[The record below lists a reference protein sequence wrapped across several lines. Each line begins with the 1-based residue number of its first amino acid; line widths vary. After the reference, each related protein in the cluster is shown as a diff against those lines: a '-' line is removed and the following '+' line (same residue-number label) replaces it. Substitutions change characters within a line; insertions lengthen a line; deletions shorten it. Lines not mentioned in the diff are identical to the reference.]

1 MAEDETTDGPTDERH
16 PIVAGL
22 LALLAVGLTVGLV
35 LGGAALAATQV
46 LGVGDDD
53 SASDDSSSDASLYLP
68 RPEKTGRADG
78 PLITLDPGGRAVRG
92 DRAEGEP
99 ESKPTESETK
109 EESPISLS
117 AAQTEVGPMEPI
129 DLTGVYPGGEG
140 AILQVQQFTDGKWD
154 DFPVTTPVSDET
166 FTTYIQT
173 SQPGLNKFRVSD
185 TKTGET
191 SNEVRV
197 RIG

>member
-1 MAEDETTDGPTDERH
+1 VAEDENDGPTDERH

-68 RPEKTGRADG
+68 HPEKTGRADG
-78 PLITLDPGGRAVRG
+78 PLITLDPGGQQSQESEPKG
-92 DRAEGEP
+92 P

-109 EESPISLS
+109 DKSPISLS

-173 SQPGLNKFRVSD
+173 SQPGLNKFRVRDSKSGD
-185 TKTGET
+185 T

>member
-1 MAEDETTDGPTDERH
+1 MAEDEKDGPTDERH

-22 LALLAVGLTVGLV
+22 LALLAVGLTVGLI

-46 LGVGDDD
+46 LGVGGDD
-53 SASDDSSSDASLYLP
+53 SASDDASSDASLYLP
-68 RPEKTGRADG
+68 HPEKTGRADG
-78 PLITLDPGGRAVRG
+78 PLITLDPGGQQSEESEPKG
-92 DRAEGEP
+92 P
-99 ESKPTESETK
+99 ESDPTESKTK
-109 EESPISLS
+109 DKDPISLS

-154 DFPVTTPVSDET
+154 DFPVTAPVSDET

-173 SQPGLNKFRVSD
+173 SQSGENRFRMAD
-185 TKTGET
+185 TDSGAT
-191 SNEVRV
+191 SNEITV

>member
-1 MAEDETTDGPTDERH
+1 VSEEETEGSTHERH

-22 LALLAVGLTVGLV
+22 LALLAVGLAVGLI

-53 SASDDSSSDASLYLP
+53 SASDDASSDASLYLP
-68 RPEKTGRADG
+68 QPEKTGRADG
-78 PLITLDPGGRAVRG
+78 PLITLAPGNEETEESDPK
-92 DRAEGEP
+92 DPDDEP
-99 ESKPTESETK
+99 TQKETK
-109 EESPISLS
+109 KESPISLS
-117 AAQTEVGPMEPI
+117 AGQTEVGPMEPI
-129 DLTGVYPGGEG
+129 DLTGVYTGGEG

-173 SQPGLNKFRVSD
+173 SQPGLNKFRVTD
-185 TKTGET
+185 TKTGKS

>member
-1 MAEDETTDGPTDERH
+1 MAEDENDAPTDERH

-68 RPEKTGRADG
+68 HPEKTGRADG
-78 PLITLDPGGRAVRG
+78 PLITLDPGGQQSEESEPKG
-92 DRAEGEP
+92 P

-109 EESPISLS
+109 DKSPISLS

-173 SQPGLNKFRVSD
+173 SQPGLNKFRVRDSKSGD
-185 TKTGET
+185 T

>member
-1 MAEDETTDGPTDERH
+1 MAEDENDGPTDERH

-46 LGVGDDD
+46 LGVGGDD
-53 SASDDSSSDASLYLP
+53 SASDDASSDASLYLP
-68 RPEKTGRADG
+68 HPEKTGRADG
-78 PLITLDPGGRAVRG
+78 PLITLDPGGQQSEESEPKG
-92 DRAEGEP
+92 P
-99 ESKPTESETK
+99 ESDPTESETEDK
-109 EESPISLS
+109 DPISLS
-117 AAQTEVGPMEPI
+117 AGQTEVGPMEPI

-173 SQPGLNKFRVSD
+173 SQPGLNKFRVRDSKSGD
-185 TKTGET
+185 T

>member
-1 MAEDETTDGPTDERH
+1 
-16 PIVAGL
+16 
-22 LALLAVGLTVGLV
+22 
-35 LGGAALAATQV
+35 
-46 LGVGDDD
+46 
-53 SASDDSSSDASLYLP
+53 
-68 RPEKTGRADG
+68 
-78 PLITLDPGGRAVRG
+78 
-92 DRAEGEP
+92 
-99 ESKPTESETK
+99 
-109 EESPISLS
+109 
-117 AAQTEVGPMEPI
+117 MEPI

-173 SQPGLNKFRVSD
+173 SQPGLNKFRVID

>member
-1 MAEDETTDGPTDERH
+1 VNEDETEEGSTFERH

-22 LALLAVGLTVGLV
+22 LALLAVGLTVGLI

-46 LGVGDDD
+46 LGVGDDE
-53 SASDDSSSDASLYLP
+53 SASDDASSDASLYLP

-78 PLITLDPGGRAVRG
+78 PLITLAPGNDETKKSEPSDP
-92 DRAEGEP
+92 DD
-99 ESKPTESETK
+99 KPTQKETK
-109 EESPISLS
+109 KESPITLS
-117 AAQTEVGPMEPI
+117 AVQTEVGPMEPI
-129 DLTGVYPGGEG
+129 DLTGVYTGGEG

-154 DFPVTTPVSDET
+154 DFPVTAPVSDET

-173 SQPGLNKFRVSD
+173 SQPGLNKFRVTD
-185 TKTGET
+185 TKTGKS